1 MGCGEAQEEG
11 GMKSGWEKM
20 QGERKVKRN
29 VQDVCQ
35 GESKNNQDCVVM
47 GKEA

>member
-1 MGCGEAQEEG
+1 MGCGEAQEG
-11 GMKSGWEKM
+11 GGTKSRWEQM
-20 QGERKVKRN
+20 QGEKKVKRN

-35 GESKNNQDCVVM
+35 GESKNNRDCVVM